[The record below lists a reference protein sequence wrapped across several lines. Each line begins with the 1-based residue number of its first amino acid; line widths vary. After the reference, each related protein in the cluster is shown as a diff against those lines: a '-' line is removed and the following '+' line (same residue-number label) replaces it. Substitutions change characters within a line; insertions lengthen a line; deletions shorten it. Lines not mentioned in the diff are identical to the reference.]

1 VVYVIGM
8 CRSCVAVAG
17 ADYCVVAA
25 DTRMSTG
32 YSILTREYSKICK
45 LYAPFATVF
54 FFFIFFP
61 FYFFFNIFF
70 FFFFVFFFFLVFFF
84 FFFWVGGGLIEKIGI
99 SGGGFQL

>member
-45 LYAPFATVF
+45 LYAPFAPVF
-54 FFFIFFP
+54 FFFI
-61 FYFFFNIFF
+61 YIV
-70 FFFFVFFFFLVFFF
+70 FFVKFRCFCWFFF

>member
-45 LYAPFATVF
+45 LYAPFAPVF
-54 FFFIFFP
+54 FFFIYIVFFVK
-61 FYFFFNIFF
+61 FRCFCWFF
-70 FFFFVFFFFLVFFF
+70 FFFFFGWGVD
-84 FFFWVGGGLIEKIGI
+84 
-99 SGGGFQL
+99 